1 MEKLTGY
8 IKKYFFIAVAIILLG
23 CGKSGSGY
31 VQPQYTYT
39 TYPGTY
45 GTDYYT
51 GCVLVIVSPLSGYVE
66 SFQVTLSGAG
76 SYTLPYG
83 SNQIQFNFLYPG
95 SYAFTLYVS
104 SGQVISGYVN
114 VYAGTTT
121 QLNLYPN

>member
-1 MEKLTGY
+1 VENQEAVMYNRSILTQHIQGLMVP
-8 IKKYFFIAVAIILLG
+8 ITIPV
-23 CGKSGSGY
+23 
-31 VQPQYTYT
+31 V
-39 TYPGTY
+39 
-45 GTDYYT
+45 
-51 GCVLVIVSPLSGYVE
+51 YVE